1 MVIEGNFIKYPF
13 ILGAVESK
21 SLSANR
27 ETIYIETLE
36 QKDSSPKESGTEVM
50 RGAVD

>member
-27 ETIYIETLE
+27 GTIYIETLE
-36 QKDSSPKESGTEVM
+36 QRIHPQRKVGL
-50 RGAVD
+50 R